1 MPGTGA
7 EVSRLPAKAVAISAF
22 ACAARSRP
30 TRRAQRCSSAAISP
44 HSAHVTSPPP
54 SACSAATI
62 WSSAPQRMA
71 GSGSSA
77 PAARRVCRR
86 SSNGCDGPALMR
98 SPTRSPGCR
107 EGFRSALSIDSKT
120 SMTARPIAAS
130 CRAAASD
137 LLLQML
143 LQPRH
148 QLDEVARAEAVVE
161 LVHED
166 ALPGVAAGAGRA
178 RQGEEVGAAC
188 DPGRRPTLDRRGPDL
203 VIAEPAEELA
213 EPGDFLLVD
222 AVEGLWCHIA
232 PGDPGAARRDYD
244 VDRRIGDPRPQLS
257 DDLVL
262 LVADDAPRGD
272 MVAGGRGE
280 IGKCVAGAVLR
291 RVAGIRDRQQR
302 YVDGQEGTGFIEPR
316 HKGRLP
322 WGVASS
328 VRARQNNP
336 AEPKRPDWMRQSGL
350 KIERIEPW
358 TSPAAKSST

>member
-7 EVSRLPAKAVAISAF
+7 EVSRLPAKAAAISAF
-22 ACAARSRP
+22 ACAERSRP
-30 TRRAQRCSSAAISP
+30 TRRAQWCSSAAISP

-161 LVHED
+161 LVDED
-166 ALPGVAAGAGRA
+166 ALPGIAAGARRP
-178 RQGEEVGAAC
+178 RQGEQIGAAG
-188 DPGRRPTLDRRGPDL
+188 DPGGRPALDRRGADL
-203 VIAEPAEELA
+203 VVAEPAEKLA
-213 EPGDFLLVD
+213 EAGDLLLVD
-222 AVEGLWCHIA
+222 AVKGLGCDVA
-232 PGDPGAARRDYD
+232 PGHPRAAGRDHD
-244 VDRRIGDPRPQLS
+244 VYRRIGDPCLELR
-257 DDLVL
+257 DDRVL
-262 LVADDAPRGD
+262 LIADDAARGD
-272 MVAGGRGE
+272 EVAGGRREVGE
-280 IGKCVAGAVLR
+280 RIAGAVLR
-291 RVAGIRDRQQR
+291 CVAGVGDRQ
-302 YVDGQEGTGFIEPR
+302 
-316 HKGRLP
+316 
-322 WGVASS
+322 
-328 VRARQNNP
+328 
-336 AEPKRPDWMRQSGL
+336 
-350 KIERIEPW
+350 
-358 TSPAAKSST
+358 

>member
-161 LVHED
+161 LMHED
-166 ALPGVAAGAGRA
+166 ALPGVAAGA
-178 RQGEEVGAAC
+178 
-188 DPGRRPTLDRRGPDL
+188 
-203 VIAEPAEELA
+203 EPAEELA
-213 EPGDFLLVD
+213 EPRDFLLVD
-222 AVEGLWCHIA
+222 AVEGLRCHIA
-232 PGDPGAARRDYD
+232 PGDPGAAGRDYD
-244 VDRRIGDPRPQLS
+244 VDRRIGYPRPKLR
-257 DDLVL
+257 DDLLL
-262 LVADDAPRGD
+262 LVTDDASCGD

-280 IGKCVAGAVLR
+280 IGKSIAGAVLR
-291 RVAGIRDRQQR
+291 GVAGVGDRQQR
-302 YVDGQEGTGFIEPR
+302 DVDGQEGAGFIEPR

-322 WGVASS
+322 WGSPPWCER
-328 VRARQNNP
+328 VRIVSP
-336 AEPKRPDWMRQSGL
+336 STSGQTGCGG
-350 KIERIEPW
+350 RD
-358 TSPAAKSST
+358 

>member
-7 EVSRLPAKAVAISAF
+7 EVSRLPAKAAAISAF

-30 TRRAQRCSSAAISP
+30 TRRAQWCSSAAISP

-77 PAARRVCRR
+77 PTARRVCRR

-166 ALPGVAAGAGRA
+166 PLPGVAARAGRA
-178 RQGEEVGAAC
+178 RQGEEVGAAG
-188 DPGRRPTLDRRGPDL
+188 DAGRRPALDRRGADL
-203 VIAEPAEELA
+203 VVAEPAEELA
-213 EPGDFLLVD
+213 EPRDFLLVD
-222 AVEGLWCHIA
+222 AVEGLRCHIA
-232 PGDPGAARRDYD
+232 PGAAGRYYD
-244 VDRRIGDPRPQLS
+244 VDRPIGDPRPKLR
-257 DDLVL
+257 DDLLL
-262 LVADDAPRGD
+262 LVTDDASCGD

-280 IGKCVAGAVLR
+280 IGKSIAGAVLR
-291 RVAGIRDRQQR
+291 RVAGVGDRQQR
-302 YVDGQEGTGFIEPR
+302 DVDGQEGAGFIEPR

-322 WGVASS
+322 WGSPPWCERVRIVPPSASGQT
-328 VRARQNNP
+328 R
-336 AEPKRPDWMRQSGL
+336 
-350 KIERIEPW
+350 
-358 TSPAAKSST
+358 